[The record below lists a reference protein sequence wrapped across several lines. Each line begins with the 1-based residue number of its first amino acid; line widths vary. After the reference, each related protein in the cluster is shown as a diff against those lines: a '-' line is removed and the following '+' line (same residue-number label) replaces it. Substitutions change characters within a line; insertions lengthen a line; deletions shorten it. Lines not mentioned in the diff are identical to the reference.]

1 MAGISLQR
9 AQEQLDLWLEAN
21 KAVSSG
27 QSYTIN
33 SANGGRTLTRAN
45 ATEILNQIKFWEDK
59 VSQIINSSKKKARNR
74 VYRVV
79 PRDL

>member
-1 MAGISLQR
+1 MSGITLEQ
-9 AQEQLDLWLEAN
+9 AQEQLLLWIEAN

-45 ATEILNQIKFWEDK
+45 ATEILNQIKYWESK
-59 VSQIINSSKKKARNR
+59 VNQIINTQQKKARNR
-74 VYRVV
+74 VYRAV
-79 PRDL
+79 PRDF

>member
-1 MAGISLQR
+1 MAGITLEQ
-9 AQEQLDLWLEAN
+9 AQEQLSVWLEAN

-45 ATEILNQIKFWEDK
+45 ATEILNQIKFWESK
-59 VSQIINSSKKKARNR
+59 INEIINSQKRKARNR
-74 VYRVV
+74 VYRAI
-79 PRDL
+79 PRDF

>member
-1 MAGISLQR
+1 MAGITLEQ
-9 AQEQLDLWLEAN
+9 AQEQLSMWLEAN

-33 SANGGRTLTRAN
+33 SSNGGRTLTRAN
-45 ATEILNQIKFWEDK
+45 ATEILNQIKFWEKK
-59 VSQIINSSKKKARNR
+59 VSQLISSQQKKTRNR

-79 PRDL
+79 PRDF